1 MPQIKANIKSMKQ
14 DAERRAQNTATKSR
28 IRTATKRTIEAI
40 ESGDHDAAK
49 AAYANATRIIDK
61 AASKGVI
68 HKNNAARKKSA
79 LHARLKANDAE

>member
-40 ESGDHDAAK
+40 EAGDQDAAK